1 MENESLSKAVDL
13 TVLSLL
19 SFKIPA
25 MEDTQCVI
33 TLDRLSLTYKPGEV
47 INGNLNYVFAE
58 LEKVMSIYI
67 VLKGEAW
74 SDRHHKE
81 TNSAS
86 GISLIQSSS
95 TEEYIHTTLYLL
107 GTGNTDDTESTLTGT
122 NEFPFTFTLPRD
134 IPASYVGR
142 YGSVEYTLNAVI
154 KRSPKKSKVDR
165 LFLKIFVPFNFTG
178 SIYRQPIDLEI
189 VGVRAC
195 FCVSFK
201 SFKLQV
207 SIPKSY
213 FYIDQSI
220 PIDIRCT
227 NDTRVTV
234 VKLKILL
241 IQKEI
246 YYTGGEPL
254 MWRSK
259 VAELE
264 TGPITSKTTRDWK
277 EFINLPSLTTAN
289 LEKCLIMKLV
299 YELKVNCI
307 LPFFYFNSGVRAP
320 IYLGTHL
327 YSNGD

>member
-1 MENESLSKAVDL
+1 MEEEKC
-13 TVLSLL
+13 T
-19 SFKIPA
+19 
-25 MEDTQCVI
+25 I
-33 TLDRLSLTYKPGEV
+33 TLDRLSLTYRPGEV
-47 INGNLNYVFAE
+47 INGNLKYKFE
-58 LEKVMSIYI
+58 DLEKVMSIYI

-74 SDRHHKE
+74 SDKHHKE
-81 TNSAS
+81 TTSAS

-107 GTGNTDDTESTLTGT
+107 GTGNNDEKESTLTGPSD
-122 NEFPFTFTLPRD
+122 FPFTFTLPHS
-134 IPASYVGR
+134 IPASYVGH

-154 KRSPKKSKVDR
+154 KRPFKISEVHR
-165 LFLKIFVPFNFTG
+165 MFLKIFAPFNFTG

-189 VGVRAC
+189 VGIRAC
-195 FCVSFK
+195 FCVVFR
-201 SFKLQV
+201 SFKLEV

-213 FYIDQSI
+213 FYIGQSI
-220 PIDIRCT
+220 PIHIRCT

-254 MWRSK
+254 LWRSK

-264 TGPITSKTTRDWK
+264 TGPIKGKSTRNWK
-277 EFINLPSLTTAN
+277 EFIILPPLTTGN
-289 LEKCLIMKLV
+289 LDKCTIMNLV

-307 LPFFYFNSGVRAP
+307 LPFFYFDSGVKAP
-320 IYLGTHL
+320 IYIGTHL
-327 YSNGD
+327 YSKIE